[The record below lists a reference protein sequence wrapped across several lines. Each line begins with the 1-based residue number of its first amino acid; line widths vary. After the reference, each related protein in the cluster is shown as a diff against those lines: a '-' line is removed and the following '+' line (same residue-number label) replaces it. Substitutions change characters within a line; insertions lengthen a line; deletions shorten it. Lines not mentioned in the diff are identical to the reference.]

1 MRSRDAS
8 SSSRKLGSRSC
19 GHESRGMKN
28 SLFLAGIEVDP
39 EAALQVIRAF
49 FDIFGLA
56 LTLASGGAR
65 SATDQ

>member
-1 MRSRDAS
+1 
-8 SSSRKLGSRSC
+8 
-19 GHESRGMKN
+19 MKN